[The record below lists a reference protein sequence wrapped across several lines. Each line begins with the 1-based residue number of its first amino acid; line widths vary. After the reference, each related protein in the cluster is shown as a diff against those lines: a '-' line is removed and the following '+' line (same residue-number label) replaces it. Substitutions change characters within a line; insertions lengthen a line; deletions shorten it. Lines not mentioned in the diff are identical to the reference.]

1 VDEANAPPAAM
12 KSPAPTSAPDRRIS
26 MMFSAPTF
34 NARGDDNHSPADE
47 RDARAHEDEGENFA
61 YRAHAPIISLR

>member
-1 VDEANAPPAAM
+1 MLPIAL
-12 KSPAPTSAPDRRIS
+12 SFS

-47 RDARAHEDEGENFA
+47 RDARTHEDEGENFA
-61 YRAHAPIISLR
+61 YNAHAPLYRSDEVNKIHLLVQK